1 MKKFLLLISCL
12 FALGTTSALA
22 DGKWEKLTQDDQLSD
37 GDIVTLVSQPAT
49 VTNVGDI
56 PSLVS
61 VSCANDLIKLNTF
74 TLTDGAF
81 SVEPLEIVLE
91 KNGDGWNLK
100 VGEQYL
106 IAKSGKN
113 NVYLDANAAAATI
126 TIDKNDLATIKV
138 STDSRMLQFNHNTNK
153 NSKDYVAQSRIAF
166 YKSTSNQKNCYLY
179 RLTST
184 DPVTPS
190 AVETP
195 EIAIDDKNFVSITCA
210 TDGADIYYTLNGDA
224 PTAESQKYDAPFELT
239 ASATVKAIA
248 IKGEDKSNV
257 ASKTF
262 TVVEKKSSLAG
273 WTEWTENATFN
284 ITCPLTVVY
293 KNGNNI
299 YVKDAENNFAL
310 VYNQDGIT
318 LPDYVNGNVI
328 NGMTAKFIVYAA
340 SKLPEL
346 IPATVGEMTAGE
358 AVEPVEITAADV
370 TAENFFHYVKISG
383 ISVVAGKSGN
393 FTLTDKEGT
402 DAAMYNQFK
411 LDFTPEEGAVYNA
424 VGVIGAF
431 KGTYQFQP
439 IEITRALPDGALD
452 FTTVD
457 VEDSFAIGK
466 DDDSATIT
474 VSGVHAESELY
485 YKFTAAPA
493 ETAPEAAPRKV
504 VDHTGYTKAVRN
516 ADGTH
521 TIAVSEAG
529 TLELYAYH
537 PATDTKGD
545 VKTIAITKDGTTAID
560 SIGTDVAEGEAE
572 YFNLQGVKVDRE
584 NAAPGLYIRR
594 QGSKVAKVIVK

>member
-22 DGKWEKLTQDDQLSD
+22 DSYKWETSS
-37 GDIVTLVSQPAT
+37 GS
-49 VTNVGDI
+49 NVFA
-56 PSLVS
+56 P
-61 VSCANDLIKLNTF
+61 
-74 TLTDGAF
+74 
-81 SVEPLEIVLE
+81 
-91 KNGDGWNLK
+91 KNGDTNPADFKDATLSDATWKLNRSEK
-100 VGEQYL
+100 VYL
-106 IAKSGKN
+106 GANWSGKN
-113 NVYLDANAAAATI
+113 NDWKGQQFG
-126 TIDKNDLATIKV
+126 KNGSSALPFSI
-138 STDSRMLQFNHNTNK
+138 STDYFNNK
-153 NSKDYVAQSRIAF
+153 SISEIKINASGETTVTLTVKVGNNEFGEAVALE
-166 YKSTSNQKNCYLY
+166 STSKSGTTYTFQGNASGNLEIAYSGTTTKAVYFRSIEVTY
-179 RLTST
+179 TT

-210 TDGADIYYTLNGDA
+210 TDGADIYYTLNGDV
-224 PTAESQKYDAPFELT
+224 PTAESQKYEAPFELT

-248 IKGEDKSNV
+248 IKGEDQSNV

>member
-12 FALGTTSALA
+12 FALGLFTQAQNITSPYQYTFVKGTGNYFASTGKTTFNNVEWDLSVTWIGNKYFNFDGNNAASQIGSAGNPA
-22 DGKWEKLTQDDQLSD
+22 SKVTISTTEIPGTITGISIEMWQTGKASYTGSISV
-37 GDIVTLVSQPAT
+37 GG
-49 VTNVGDI
+49 TNVEFDNSSTITLATKANSKAFTAENLNLSGEFKI
-56 PSLVS
+56 EVS
-61 VSCANDLIKLNTF
+61 NSNTAK
-74 TLTDGAF
+74 TGNGAF
-81 SVEPLEIVLE
+81 EI
-91 KNGDGWNLK
+91 
-100 VGEQYL
+100 
-106 IAKSGKN
+106 KS
-113 NVYLDANAAAATI
+113 
-126 TIDKNDLATIKV
+126 IKIEF
-138 STDSRMLQFNHNTNK
+138 T
-153 NSKDYVAQSRIAF
+153 
-166 YKSTSNQKNCYLY
+166 
-179 RLTST
+179 T